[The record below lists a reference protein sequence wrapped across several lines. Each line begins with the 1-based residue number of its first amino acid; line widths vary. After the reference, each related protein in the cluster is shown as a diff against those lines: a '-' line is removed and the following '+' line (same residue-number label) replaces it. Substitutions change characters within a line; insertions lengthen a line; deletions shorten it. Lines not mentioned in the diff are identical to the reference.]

1 MIELGQVPASQH
13 EMWHVLFELDEQYT
27 TGWTLIGAQMVAL
40 HAAEHSRTP
49 PRSSE
54 DADVLVDARILK
66 PKPHHIARALLDRG
80 FDPEITSA
88 QIAHRFVCGRVSIDV
103 LAPDGLDDASK
114 ALRTVP
120 PNVTVQ
126 VPGGSQ
132 ALQRTERKQ
141 VRVGT
146 TEGFV
151 PRPNLLGAILV
162 KARAVTVDERP
173 DAQRLDLAFLCSLVE
188 DPRTLRAEMTSK
200 ESSWLRARAEMADGT
215 AAVWVRLGPD
225 ADNAYRAFQILMR
238 DG

>member
-1 MIELGQVPASQH
+1 
-13 EMWHVLFELDEQYT
+13 MWHVLFELDEQYA

-54 DADVLVDARILK
+54 DADVLADARILK

-88 QIAHRFVCGRVSIDV
+88 QIAHRFVRGRVSIDV

-126 VPGGSQ
+126 VPAGLRRSSGRS
-132 ALQRTERKQ
+132 ANRCVLARQR
-141 VRVGT
+141 G
-146 TEGFV
+146 
-151 PRPNLLGAILV
+151 LYL
-162 KARAVTVDERP
+162 
-173 DAQRLDLAFLCSLVE
+173 AQTYSEPF
-188 DPRTLRAEMTSK
+188 
-200 ESSWLRARAEMADGT
+200 W
-215 AAVWVRLGPD
+215 
-225 ADNAYRAFQILMR
+225 
-238 DG
+238 